1 VSRHAAAEVLSYFV
15 FLYPLVMSAVWVV
28 GGLDFWR
35 RRERSPE
42 RDRERWPSSWP
53 PVTVLVPC
61 RNEEATIAA
70 TCENLRRLDYP
81 DYRVIFI
88 DDASTDRTAEVIR
101 GYLAEV
107 PYFHLLCLQENR
119 GKAGALNA
127 ALAFVETPLVVV
139 QDADTHLGR
148 EALKWLA
155 APFLRQPRLGAVT
168 ANPIPR
174 NRRGFWGNFQAAEF
188 ASIIGLIK
196 RSQRVLGRILTVSG
210 CATMYR
216 TEVLR
221 RAGGFSEATATEDI
235 DVTWRIQKVF
245 CEVWFEPRAVAYIQ
259 VPTSL
264 RQLWKQRKRWA
275 LGGWHLLR
283 THWDVFTDWRWR
295 RLWPVYVDFVL
306 GYAWAFA
313 FVGASLLWALSM
325 FTGLAG
331 GISPVP
337 AWHGAVASVVCLV
350 QMAAAVAAN
359 RRYDPGLPASLF
371 WVPWYPLVFFAV
383 MAVAAVY
390 TAPKGLFGSLKGAG
404 RWQSPAREAEER
416 PCIDLNRAA

>member
-1 VSRHAAAEVLSYFV
+1 MTGHVLADAVSFFV
-15 FLYPLVMSAVWVV
+15 FLYPLVMSVVWII
-28 GGLDFWR
+28 GGVDFWW
-35 RRERSPE
+35 RRERLPGT
-42 RDRERWPSSWP
+42 DRGYWPSFWP
-53 PVTVLVPC
+53 PVTILVPC
-61 RNEEATIAA
+61 HNEEATIGA
-70 TCENLRRLDYP
+70 TCDSLQRLDYP

-88 DDASTDRTAEVIR
+88 DDASTDRTVDIVK
-101 GYLAEV
+101 GYLAKV
-107 PYFHLLCLQENR
+107 PYFHLLRLEENR

-127 ALAFVETPLVVV
+127 ALDFVQTPLVMV
-139 QDADTHLGR
+139 QDADTHLDR

-216 TEVLR
+216 MEVLK

-245 CEVWFEPRAVAYIQ
+245 CEVWFEPRALAYIQ
-259 VPTSL
+259 VPTSF
-264 RQLWKQRKRWA
+264 RELWKQRKRWA

-283 THWDVFTDWRWR
+283 THRDVFTDWRWR
-295 RLWPVYVDFVL
+295 RLWPVYVEFVL

-313 FVGASLLWALSM
+313 FVGMSLMWAASPVL
-325 FTGLAG
+325 GLPAVG

-337 AWHGAVASVVCLV
+337 AWYGAVVSVVCLI
-350 QMAAAVAAN
+350 QMIVAVEVN
-359 RRYDPGLPASLF
+359 RRYDPGLITCLF
-371 WVPWYPLVFFAV
+371 WVPWYPLAFFGI
-383 MAVAAVY
+383 MALAAVW
-390 TAPKGLFGSLKGAG
+390 TAPGGLLGSLKGVG
-404 RWQSPAREAEER
+404 RWRSPAREKEET
-416 PCIDLNRAA
+416 CFFS